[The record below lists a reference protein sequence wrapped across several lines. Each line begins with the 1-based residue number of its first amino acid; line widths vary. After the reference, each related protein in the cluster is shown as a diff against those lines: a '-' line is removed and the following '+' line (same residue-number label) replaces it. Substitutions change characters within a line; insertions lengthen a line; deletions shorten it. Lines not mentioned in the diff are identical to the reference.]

1 MSNTGGTRAWRFL
14 KRNPHYIKDRRE
26 APAAAP
32 DEAAPFPIRART
44 TADRKAAAWGLM
56 AWEEPLDEAQPA
68 SPFWTVAPTM
78 RGFPV
83 PGAPPL
89 TELLEGPDVRL
100 SGLRLESGPV
110 IVRIAQGD
118 AAVHVRIEDWAA
130 FDPAGGI
137 VYGFDNELELGL
149 RLRRGRRS
157 VAHRCGGDQ
166 KRRDRRRVRIPDEE
180 LLLALDGKLGGKTLR
195 LIAVDLF
202 GEARVAENWDPDG
215 TLRAKVRWR
224 VQKSLGADEWRL
236 PRVSRRRITA
246 EAGGRP
252 CCARRMTPVR
262 SRAAAHSRAG

>member
-1 MSNTGGTRAWRFL
+1 MSNTGGSRAWRFL
-14 KRNPHYIKDRRE
+14 KRNPRYIEDRRE

-44 TADRKAAAWGLM
+44 AADRKAAAWGLM

-89 TELLEGPDVRL
+89 TELLEGPGVRL
-100 SGLRLESGPV
+100 SGLRLETGPV

-118 AAVHVRIEDWAA
+118 AAIHLRIEDGAA

-149 RLRRGRRS
+149 RLRRAADLWPIAAAATKKDATGGGSGSRTRS
-157 VAHRCGGDQ
+157 FSW
-166 KRRDRRRVRIPDEE
+166 P
-180 LLLALDGKLGGKTLR
+180 
-195 LIAVDLF
+195 
-202 GEARVAENWDPDG
+202 
-215 TLRAKVRWR
+215 
-224 VQKSLGADEWRL
+224 S
-236 PRVSRRRITA
+236 TA
-246 EAGGRP
+246 SSPARP
-252 CCARRMTPVR
+252 CA
-262 SRAAAHSRAG
+262 

>member
-149 RLRRGRRS
+149 RLRRAADLWPIAAAATKKDATGGGSGSRTRS
-157 VAHRCGGDQ
+157 FSWPSTAS
-166 KRRDRRRVRIPDEE
+166 
-180 LLLALDGKLGGKTLR
+180 LA
-195 LIAVDLF
+195 A
-202 GEARVAENWDPDG
+202 
-215 TLRAKVRWR
+215 
-224 VQKSLGADEWRL
+224 
-236 PRVSRRRITA
+236 
-246 EAGGRP
+246 RP
-252 CCARRMTPVR
+252 CA
-262 SRAAAHSRAG
+262 